1 MMDFENQRVDSR
13 NNLRFTQDSRVNGYT
28 INQLEEAMINA
39 TSWNEWKNNIKSLYN
54 NSIEKHLDELFAN
67 WEN

>member
-13 NNLRFTQDSRVNGYT
+13 NNLRFTQDRVNGYT

-39 TSWNEWKNNIKSLYN
+39 TSWNEWKK
-54 NSIEKHLDELFAN
+54 
-67 WEN
+67 